1 MPEPLQVGRRFLC
14 NTS

>member
-1 MPEPLQVGRRFLC
+1 MPEPLQVGRCFLC